1 MGDKSMIG
9 LRFRFYW
16 DMFKLG
22 LIAIVSFLL
31 IGIVLSIPLCLL
43 WNWLMPNIFGL
54 PTINILEALGLSAIV
69 TLLNP
74 KPLELQKNKVKP
86 IDSDKL
92 NKKEYVESKRIR
104 SDIIFM
110 NDDVVYYTGEMV
122 GGRPHGKGYATN
134 EESEWADAAFP
145 ATYDGQWLNGLP
157 DGTGEF
163 KQFKPNYYPPNG
175 KIDEHYIGPFKNGE
189 MGGKGKYLIYRHE
202 DGKTKWRKVEYKNG
216 KLISYKN

>member
-22 LIAIVSFLL
+22 LIGMISFLL

-92 NKKEYVESKRIR
+92 NKRLENLFEDFEKNWKH
-104 SDIIFM
+104 F
-110 NDDVVYYTGEMV
+110 
-122 GGRPHGKGYATN
+122 
-134 EESEWADAAFP
+134 DA
-145 ATYDGQWLNGLP
+145 
-157 DGTGEF
+157 
-163 KQFKPNYYPPNG
+163 
-175 KIDEHYIGPFKNGE
+175 
-189 MGGKGKYLIYRHE
+189 
-202 DGKTKWRKVEYKNG
+202 
-216 KLISYKN
+216 